1 MDVRDLWNIVERCI
15 IGPVIGIALAV
26 MLDVYR
32 RARSM
37 DTMVWHTEVLHLAVI
52 ATIIGWCAHAIGQ
65 SWDGVVYT
73 LVVSV
78 AVGHGYNGKWSFPS
92 HAPPKEEPRENKP

>member
-1 MDVRDLWNIVERCI
+1 VDVRDLWGIVERCI
-15 IGPVIGIALAV
+15 IGPVLGIALAV
-26 MLDVYR
+26 MLDMYR
-32 RARSM
+32 RARYL
-37 DTMVWHTEVLHLAVI
+37 DTMVWYVEALHLGVI
-52 ATIIGWCAHAIGQ
+52 AAIIGYCAHALGQ

-92 HAPPKEEPRENKP
+92 HAKGKDEET